1 MASGQGSNG
10 RMRMTRDTLRF
21 LLVYCQQLHTTSQP
35 RLPDMSRF
43 VSAGAEE
50 NPAEQDEEWQK
61 AYAAIEAT
69 RQKKN
74 TSAMG
79 GGSQEG
85 GKSLYETLQANK
97 AFEESLKLSNQ
108 FQSLNEDEIEFLD
121 SVMEST
127 RAQEAAV
134 KKETTEQLDAFRRQQ
149 EEAERAAKQAASHEA
164 PETAEQESW
173 SVGKKRKKGK
183 ESLFGAVKLRRSSTT
198 DKAEQPAPK
207 AMDTKDSTKAT
218 ESAAGRDAVKAEP
231 DEKSSDKVTPVAADT
246 KTATKSTPTG
256 VGLGLGAYSSDED
269 V

>member
-1 MASGQGSNG
+1 
-10 RMRMTRDTLRF
+10 
-21 LLVYCQQLHTTSQP
+21 
-35 RLPDMSRF
+35 MSRF

-74 TSAMG
+74 TPAMG

-97 AFEESLKLSNQ
+97 AAKQEAFEESLKLSNQ
-108 FQSLNEDEIEFLD
+108 FQSLNEDEVEFLD

-149 EEAERAAKQAASHEA
+149 EEAERAAKQAGSPEA

-198 DKAEQPAPK
+198 DKSEQATAKP
-207 AMDTKDSTKAT
+207 TQTTESTKAA
-218 ESAAGRDAVKAEP
+218 ERAPSQDAVKTETAEN
-231 DEKSSDKVTPVAADT
+231 SSANASPGVAADS
-246 KTATKSTPTG
+246 KAAAKPAPTG

-269 V
+269 D